1 MQICIYITKIPP
13 LVNTFTDISQHYVLK
28 ELGNHLSTLN
38 TSQDYLLLFNF
49 ANVPVA
55 AGL

>member
-13 LVNTFTDISQHYVLK
+13 LVNTFTAISQHYVLK

-38 TSQDYLLLFNF
+38 TSQVYLLLFNF
-49 ANVPVA
+49 SNVPVG